1 MIQGDLNNGGLRPA
15 PVRVLVV
22 DDHAAARQSVAEVL
36 GCAGY
41 AITTASS
48 AVEALA
54 KLRKHPV
61 DVVVTDLQMPGM
73 SGLDLVREV
82 ERLRMDVAVL
92 MITAHASI
100 STAVEAMRS
109 GAFDYLEKPFDA
121 GRLEDSVARAAQ
133 RRALRQGVEGSAT
146 GERSAMLGDSGAM
159 VRLREQVALIGRT
172 DETVLICGES
182 GVGKELVARTLH
194 ALSRRAPGPFVGLN
208 CPALSE
214 QLTESELFGHTRGA
228 FTGADADRVGRFE
241 QAYGG
246 SLLLDEVTEINP
258 GLQAKLLRVLQERV
272 FERVGSSHSI
282 AADVRVLATT
292 NRDLEQEVANGRFR
306 GDLYYRLAVV
316 PLCVPPLR
324 ERGSDVLL
332 LADHFA
338 AEASTRLERPQPAFD
353 AEAESL
359 LLRYHWPGNVR
370 ELHNVVTR
378 ACVLGRGDVI
388 SSALIGPWLP
398 GGEKEIVGQSDTGAG
413 SLADAER
420 RLIEETLRRF
430 HGHRAKTAEALGI
443 GVRTLSGK
451 LRDYG
456 YAPRAKP
463 QSIAC

>member
-1 MIQGDLNNGGLRPA
+1 MTDTPSTPA
-15 PVRVLVV
+15 GSGRSPVRVLVV
-22 DDHAAARQSVAEVL
+22 DDHAAARQSVADVL

-41 AITTASS
+41 AIATASS

-54 KLRKHPV
+54 KLRKQPV

-73 SGLDLVREV
+73 TGLDLVREV

-92 MITAHASI
+92 LITAHASI

-133 RRALRQGVEGSAT
+133 RRALRLAPVSPAT
-146 GERSAMLGDSGAM
+146 GERSAMLGDSEAM
-159 VRLREQVALIGRT
+159 LRLREQVALIGRT

-194 ALSRRAPGPFVGLN
+194 ALSRRNQGPFVGLN
-208 CPALSE
+208 CPVLSE

-241 QAYGG
+241 QACGG

-272 FERVGSSHSI
+272 FERVGSSQSI
-282 AADVRVLATT
+282 VADVRVLATT
-292 NRDLEQEVANGRFR
+292 NRDLQQEVANGRFR

-316 PLCVPPLR
+316 PLNVPPLR
-324 ERGSDVLL
+324 ERGRDVLQ

-338 AEASTRLERPQPAFD
+338 AEASARLERPTPTFEP
-353 AEAESL
+353 EAQSL
-359 LLRYHWPGNVR
+359 LLSYRWPGNVR

-378 ACVLGRGDVI
+378 ACVLGGGGAI
-388 SSALIGPWLP
+388 SAALIGPWLP
-398 GGEKEIVGQSDTGAG
+398 GGESASIAQADTAAG

-430 HGHRAKTAEALGI
+430 QGHRAKTAEALGI

-463 QSIAC
+463 QGAAC